1 MRNPNQNQHL
11 RGILMAVSG
20 CIFWGASGIA
30 GQYLLTDR
38 AIPTYWLTGARLILS
53 GLFLLGLDR
62 ILSGRNPCR
71 IWREKRDRLPLV
83 LFGTLGMLGTQYFY
97 FATIKESNA
106 AIATI
111 LQYLMAILIVLWVC
125 LRERRLPRLREF
137 WCTLAAVLGT
147 VLIVTGGR
155 WDSLAVSPKALVL
168 GLLSAAAAALYT
180 VQPRDMILRW
190 GAPLTVGWGMIVGGL
205 VCLPFAQPWNY
216 DMPRDLPFLGAFAFV
231 VLLGTVLA
239 FSLYIASVQYIPPQV
254 TGILGATEP
263 VSSIFFSMLFFGLA
277 FGPIETAGIVLILGA
292 VFALGRA

>member
-1 MRNPNQNQHL
+1 MPNPNENHYL
-11 RGILMAVSG
+11 RGILMAVIG

-30 GQYLLTDR
+30 GQYLLMDR
-38 AIPTYWLTGARLILS
+38 AISTYWLTGARLILS
-53 GLFLLGLDR
+53 GVILIGLDR
-62 ILSGRNPCR
+62 VLSGRNPYR
-71 IWREKRDRLPLV
+71 IWRSRRDRLPLV
-83 LFGTLGMLGTQYFY
+83 VFGAVGMLGTQYFY

-125 LRERRLPRLREF
+125 LRERRLPRHREF

-155 WDSLAVSPKALVL
+155 WDSLAVSPRALVL
-168 GLLSAAAAALYT
+168 GLLAAAAAALYT

-190 GAPLTVGWGMIVGGL
+190 GAPLVVGWGMFIGGL

-216 DMPRDLPFLGAFAFV
+216 DMPHDLPFLGAFAFV

-254 TGILGATEP
+254 TGILGAMEP
-263 VSSIFFSMLFFGLA
+263 VSSIFFSMLFFGLV
-277 FGPIETAGIVLILGA
+277 FGPVETAGIVLILGA
-292 VFALGRA
+292 VFVLSRA

>member
-125 LRERRLPRLREF
+125 LRERRLPRL
-137 WCTLAAVLGT
+137 
-147 VLIVTGGR
+147 
-155 WDSLAVSPKALVL
+155 
-168 GLLSAAAAALYT
+168 
-180 VQPRDMILRW
+180 
-190 GAPLTVGWGMIVGGL
+190 
-205 VCLPFAQPWNY
+205 N
-216 DMPRDLPFLGAFAFV
+216 
-231 VLLGTVLA
+231 
-239 FSLYIASVQYIPPQV
+239 
-254 TGILGATEP
+254 
-263 VSSIFFSMLFFGLA
+263 
-277 FGPIETAGIVLILGA
+277 
-292 VFALGRA
+292 

>member
-190 GAPLTVGWGMIVGGL
+190 GAPLTVGWGMIA
-205 VCLPFAQPWNY
+205 LPRRLRLRRP
-216 DMPRDLPFLGAFAFV
+216 PRHGPRLLALHCQCPIHPAPGDGHPGRHGARVVHLLQYAFLRPR
-231 VLLGTVLA
+231 LR
-239 FSLYIASVQYIPPQV
+239 SD
-254 TGILGATEP
+254 
-263 VSSIFFSMLFFGLA
+263 
-277 FGPIETAGIVLILGA
+277 
-292 VFALGRA
+292 

>member
-168 GLLSAAAAALYT
+168 GLLSAAAALYT

-205 VCLPFAQPWNY
+205 VRLPFAQPWNY